1 MVLSDILN
9 VAKEL
14 SEKHRLK
21 MTSPF
26 IKPNPKILKKRDSWT
41 QGGNRPIRIVVLGQ
55 AAVGKT
61 ALVVRYITRRF
72 IGDYDPTLETI
83 YKYSTYVD
91 GDELQFEILDTAG
104 QDDKAMTLEDKIRW
118 GDCFIIV
125 YSITDKCSFD
135 EITRIKFLIN
145 HVHGLQNDKVKVGS
159 SNDRKF
165 EPPVMLVG
173 NKKDLLLDRMV
184 KPQEGENMAKMLG
197 CMFFEVSTR
206 ESYAEVKTALDS
218 LARECKKRFRSSA
231 SPGNLRRR
239 ISSGRL
245 FSSDKKKSS
254 DRRFSVDVMT
264 ETPRTTRRAAIYS
277 E

>member
-1 MVLSDILN
+1 
-9 VAKEL
+9 A
-14 SEKHRLK
+14 
-21 MTSPF
+21 
-26 IKPNPKILKKRDSWT
+26 
-41 QGGNRPIRIVVLGQ
+41 
-55 AAVGKT
+55 

-83 YKYSTYVD
+83 YKCSTYVD

-104 QDDKAMTLEDKIRW
+104 QVRRDDKAMTLEDKIRW

-165 EPPVMLVG
+165 EPPVMLIG

-184 KPQEGENMAKMLG
+184 KAHEGENMAKTLG
-197 CMFFEVSTR
+197 CLFFEVSTR
-206 ESYAEVKTALDS
+206 ESYGEVRTALDS
-218 LARECKKRFRSSA
+218 LARECKK
-231 SPGNLRRR
+231 
-239 ISSGRL
+239 
-245 FSSDKKKSS
+245 
-254 DRRFSVDVMT
+254 
-264 ETPRTTRRAAIYS
+264 
-277 E
+277 

>member
-1 MVLSDILN
+1 
-9 VAKEL
+9 
-14 SEKHRLK
+14 
-21 MTSPF
+21 
-26 IKPNPKILKKRDSWT
+26 
-41 QGGNRPIRIVVLGQ
+41 
-55 AAVGKT
+55 T

-83 YKYSTYVD
+83 YKCSTYVD

-145 HVHGLQNDKVKVGS
+145 HVHGLQNDRKFGS

-184 KPQEGENMAKMLG
+184 KSQEGENMAKMLG

-206 ESYAEVKTALDS
+206 ESYGEVRMALDS
-218 LARECKKRFRSSA
+218 LARECKRRFRSSA

-254 DRRFSVDVMT
+254 DRRFSVDVVN
-264 ETPRTTRRAAIYS
+264 ETPRTTRRAAIYT